1 MIRKSIPS
9 FVLALIAGIV
19 TILVGIYTAW
29 VSVVIAAFG
38 GTQYL
43 LFLALGW
50 TCIIGGIVAIVGASF
65 CFRRAKVGAI
75 ILTIVT
81 ATAGVALVWIFIK
94 IMEASSSA
102 STSAEELSSLS
113 AGVFLGVFTLIPAIM
128 YVIATIFAYL
138 AKPINKQEPQQFA
151 YQTVQNPEQTTEQV
165 VQSVDNQTT
174 NDIKKE

>member
-19 TILVGIYTAW
+19 TILVGLYTAW
-29 VSVVIAAFG
+29 VSVVFAVFG

-65 CFRRAKVGAI
+65 CFRRAKVGAV

-81 ATAGVALVWIFIK
+81 ATAGVALVWIFFRI
-94 IMEASSSA
+94 IVASGSA
-102 STSAEELSSLS
+102 SGEGNEIGQGIVMGIL
-113 AGVFLGVFTLIPAIM
+113 TLAPAIM

-138 AKPINKQEPQQFA
+138 AKPTETYVAKPQQFA
-151 YQTVQNPEQTTEQV
+151 PQVPQTAQQTS